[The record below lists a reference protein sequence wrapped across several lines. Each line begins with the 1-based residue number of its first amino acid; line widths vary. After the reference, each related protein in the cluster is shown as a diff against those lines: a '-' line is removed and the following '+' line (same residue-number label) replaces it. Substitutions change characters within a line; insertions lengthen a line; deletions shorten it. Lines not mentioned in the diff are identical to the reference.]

1 MAAKII
7 GQEPGRRY
15 FDVPLKGARLALSA
29 PSSPRLRAVPPFNT
43 TTSCS
48 HQPLNL
54 KIKIKIKYS
63 RQLSV
68 EARTLAVQKWQHTN
82 SSNYTLQPGTPY
94 IHALKQISDRSP
106 AVCRIPSELPERACL
121 QSPIL
126 ENIPIYHFCAAYQS
140 WNLLKGLQEENLC
153 SWGQYRTFRDIET
166 SLRQSLTPI

>member
-1 MAAKII
+1 MATKIV

-43 TTSCS
+43 TSWFPPTFEFENQNHNKYS
-48 HQPLNL
+48 HQ
-54 KIKIKIKYS
+54 
-63 RQLSV
+63 LSA

-82 SSNYTLQPGTPY
+82 SSDYTLQPGNP
-94 IHALKQISDRSP
+94 IHSCIKANFRSFT
-106 AVCRIPSELPERACL
+106 SSL
-121 QSPIL
+121 QNSVWTSRTRLFSITNL
-126 ENIPIYHFCAAYQS
+126 ENIPIYHFCISYQS